1 MGIHAR
7 STGDR
12 YARRSLTRPSLF
24 LLGLLVCLLFIPAA
38 TANADVMA
46 KYRYRYKNKLTYYRN
61 MMDGYS
67 DTNFVAWKQAV
78 ESTSNQIAIA
88 LADPE
93 HPDNVKI
100 LEQSALDQRS
110 LMQDSVAQMRD
121 QVYAD
126 IAKFKAKAVD
136 WFAKKADKTS
146 FKARLATIRG
156 GFVSI
161 FSADESLMK
170 AFGLLGINA
179 DTGGCTNEVM
189 TADMT
194 RTAAET
200 TFDKGWKQ
208 LLALQ

>member
-1 MGIHAR
+1 MGIHAW
-7 STGDR
+7 SNGHR
-12 YARRSLTRPSLF
+12 YTRRGLTRPSLILF
-24 LLGLLVCLLFIPAA
+24 GLLVCLLFIPAA

-46 KYRYRYKNKLTYYRN
+46 KYRSKYKNKLTYYRN

-78 ESTSNQIAIA
+78 ESTSNQLAIA

-93 HPDNVKI
+93 HPENIQI
-100 LEQSALDQRS
+100 LKQSAVDQRS
-110 LMQDSVAQMRD
+110 LMQDSVTQMRD

-146 FKARLATIRG
+146 FKARLTTMRG
-156 GFVSI
+156 GFASI

-179 DTGGCTNEVM
+179 DIGGCANEVM
-189 TADMT
+189 GAEMT
-194 RTAAET
+194 RTTADT

-208 LLALQ
+208 LLALD